1 MSILYLHIGCHKT
14 GTSSIQQTLFNIR
27 TELLRDGISV
37 FCSDPKG
44 RENKNGVSYNWFN
57 LKRENREELI
67 SGYGG
72 KVKDYENLVEQ
83 LKKHD
88 SEVLIWSCEAF
99 SFYFTHQDIKEL
111 ERYLS
116 PYFEE
121 IKIIVYIR
129 RQDRLLVSHYQESSK
144 RVNHDSLYYGSSPTA
159 LPKQYDHYDE
169 YLDYNERISKWA
181 SIFGEDN
188 IIVRVFE
195 NAIKEYGDVT
205 NDFLSIFGVN
215 YDYTLIN
222 KNVSSGY
229 NKTKLGHIVNTIP
242 NVRRKIVNN
251 VVANL
256 ADDRKL
262 LPSRDEAK
270 KVYSRYYES
279 NKKLNKI
286 YKVSE
291 IESIFDDCFD
301 SYPSE
306 SNELWSEKQ
315 VNRLISE
322 LLKNTGEF
330 VFDSNVENKRLS
342 EKLQEIREHNTEL
355 SNKIRKLEKEIK
367 SSQEKEK
374 KLIYKYSL
382 KGRIRRVA
390 SVFKKFF

>member
-99 SFYFTHQDIKEL
+99 SFYFTPQDIKEL

-181 SIFGEDN
+181 SVFGEGN

-330 VFDSNVENKRLS
+330 VFDSNVDNKRLS